1 MTQLKEVE
9 NFCGSGKSLL
19 EFFRPYRYW
28 LLAMLMTWIIT
39 GLAMVAIGLLL
50 ANSHD
55 GFPTQPVLLIGGVVY
70 AVVLL
75 RYFAVTSVG
84 ERIAADVRTAIHAK
98 LHRLPTEQIDRLHGG
113 DVQQRMSGDLATCHA
128 FLTSNASILMRNA
141 FLFVAAFIS
150 VFYLDWQLGLFLALV
165 FALIITLLVRRSKL
179 RQTSLAAENRRGELS
194 NYLLE
199 TMSTMRIIRA
209 YDAAPSDAHRFNTA
223 NNSVLKS
230 LLTILRKR
238 LLTNV
243 LTVVALAL
251 FIGGLLYFTDRSVE
265 ALQATSATAG
275 SRKLSLLYFFGLLG
289 LSSAS
294 MIEAGMRWV
303 ETSAAASR
311 IAYLLS
317 LPDQHVSALA
327 LQQLKPG
334 PPEIRFESV
343 TYHHPASARSARQA
357 PALQEVSCRLPGGKL
372 TVMVGPTGSGKSTF
386 IDVCLNNISPGSGQ
400 VYWNDTRHDVLDTA
414 SLRARSALVD
424 QDVLIRAESL
434 RDNVLFGRPADEV
447 KLQRAYTQSQL
458 QEVLERLPEGE
469 HTAVGE
475 GAAVRLSMGQK
486 QRLAIA
492 RALYAHPSLVLLDEP
507 TSALDALTEAAV
519 LKTLVGLKGEATV
532 LIVAHRLAVVPY
544 ADHVIVLK
552 DGCVDAEGTLA
563 EVMASSQLF
572 ADLMASLRDTDFD
585 DSVQA

>member
-1 MTQLKEVE
+1 MHSEATLRP
-9 NFCGSGKSLL
+9 GAALL
-19 EFFRPYRYW
+19 DFFRPYRYW
-28 LLAMLMTWIIT
+28 LLAILLTWILT

-50 ANSHD
+50 AASHD
-55 GFPTQPVLLIGGVVY
+55 GFPTRPVIMIGAAVY
-70 AVVLL
+70 AIVLL

-84 ERIAADVRTAIHAK
+84 ERIAADVRAAIHAK

-141 FLFVAAFIS
+141 FLFVAAFVS
-150 VFYLDWQLGLFLALV
+150 VLFLDWQLGLFLAVV
-165 FALIITLLVRRSKL
+165 FALVITLLVRRSRL

-199 TMSTMRIIRA
+199 TLSTMRIIRA
-209 YDAAPSDAHRFNTA
+209 YDAAPSDSYRFNTA
-223 NNSVLKS
+223 NSSVLQS
-230 LLTILRKR
+230 LLNILRKR

-243 LTVVALAL
+243 LTVVSLVAFVGIFL
-251 FIGGLLYFTDRSVE
+251 IFTDRSVE
-265 ALQATSATAG
+265 AMQATSTTAG

-311 IAYLLS
+311 ISYLLS
-317 LPDQHVSALA
+317 LPDQPVSARR
-327 LQQLKPG
+327 LKPLEAG
-334 PPEIRFESV
+334 PPDIRFESV
-343 TYHHPASARSARQA
+343 TYHHPASEGAVRPAA
-357 PALQEVSCRLPGGKL
+357 ALQDVTCRLPGGKL

-386 IDVCLNNISPGSGQ
+386 IDVCLNNINPGRGQ
-400 VYWNDTRHDVLDTA
+400 VFWNDTSHAAIDAA

-424 QDVLIRAESL
+424 QDVLIRSESL
-434 RDNVLFGRPADEV
+434 RDNVLFGRPLDEPS
-447 KLQRAYTQSQL
+447 LQRAYEQSQL
-458 QEVLERLPEGE
+458 QEVLDRLPEGDR
-469 HTAVGE
+469 TPVGE

-492 RALYAHPSLVLLDEP
+492 RALYAKPSLVLLDEP
-507 TSALDALTEAAV
+507 TSALDALTEAAI
-519 LKTLVGLKGEATV
+519 LKTLVGLRGEATV

-544 ADHVIVLK
+544 ADHIIVLK
-552 DGCVDAEGTLA
+552 DGRVDAEGSLA
-563 EVMASSQLF
+563 EVMAGSALF
-572 ADLMASLRDTDFD
+572 ADLMASLRETDFD
-585 DSVQA
+585 RSPDHNER